1 MGFICGEKL
10 LTYLQRAR
18 VTPEY
23 CVAGGASTPN
33 PNSLSLSLLP
43 IFLRFFLVGW
53 FWCWL
58 KTTELYALTV
68 LEARSPLCIFF
79 QLVWQPLGL
88 AQIKKEPLRVWM

>member
-43 IFLRFFLVGW
+43 IFLRFFWLVGFGVGLRQQNYMLSQ
-53 FWCWL
+53 FW
-58 KTTELYALTV
+58 KP
-68 LEARSPLCIFF
+68 EAPYVFF
-79 QLVWQPLGL
+79 SS
-88 AQIKKEPLRVWM
+88 